1 MIKSQVVKY
10 IPLLFIWIVGFC
22 SIILVESVLTKN
34 GYESIKTLTEKWQD
48 NKLLLCE
55 KDRAYKRV
63 KLSKDLP
70 PQPCYVFR
78 LSTDSSEHIT
88 VKPDFESVSSD
99 KLDDVDIRF

>member
-1 MIKSQVVKY
+1 MRPPSRIISRSLSESEISVLKS
-10 IPLLFIWIVGFC
+10 I
-22 SIILVESVLTKN
+22 VESVLTKN
-34 GYESIKTLTEKWQD
+34 GYESIKTLTDKWQD